1 MCGAT
6 ITEELGIELR
16 ILDGLGISVDARVEY
31 LAVEAKSTIV
41 VLVLQTGISLFFQ
54 LLHVTATRTV
64 PHLRQLHSFYSFFA
78 VRKVKG
84 VSSNHMLFSLY

>member
-1 MCGAT
+1 MRSAT

-16 ILDGLGISVDARVEY
+16 ILDGLEISVDARVEY
-31 LAVEAKSTIV
+31 LAVEAKSAIV
-41 VLVLQTGISLFFQ
+41 VLQTGISLFFQ

-64 PHLRQLHSFYSFFA
+64 PHLRQLHSFFTFFA